1 MIARYIKL
9 RTGKTRTRKQV
20 TILNLGVKIK
30 IVFRLSKWGMNLLI
44 RILTNFLN
52 WSYIF
57 SLWLQLGWFTSVI
70 VTFQNIFLHQPVF
83 LLHAPVSSDTVR
95 NSEEG
100 VPLAAW
106 LFHFFFVVPIMIFF
120 FYGKKKLMKAMI
132 PKRGFFL
139 SSTRQKFWLV
149 QAAIFFKLGAYWVK
163 LRFFKFFSYIGFQSH
178 SSVSKE
184 KGKGDSRQT

>member
-20 TILNLGVKIK
+20 TILNLGVTIK

-70 VTFQNIFLHQPVF
+70 VTFQNVFLHQPVF
-83 LLHAPVSSDTVR
+83 LLHTPVSSDTVR

-120 FYGKKKLMKAMI
+120 FMEKKI
-132 PKRGFFL
+132 NESYDPKKEAFFNLAPDKSSDWFRWQYFSSWVLTGWSWDFSNFFL
-139 SSTRQKFWLV
+139 T
-149 QAAIFFKLGAYWVK
+149 
-163 LRFFKFFSYIGFQSH
+163 
-178 SSVSKE
+178 
-184 KGKGDSRQT
+184 

>member
-1 MIARYIKL
+1 MGNESINKNIDKFLKL
-9 RTGKTRTRKQV
+9 K
-20 TILNLGVKIK
+20 L
-30 IVFRLSKWGMNLLI
+30 
-44 RILTNFLN
+44 
-52 WSYIF
+52 YF

-70 VTFQNIFLHQPVF
+70 VTFQNVFLHQPVF

-106 LFHFFFVVPIMIFF
+106 LFHFFLWCQLWYSFLW
-120 FYGKKKLMKAMI
+120 KKKI
-132 PKRGFFL
+132 NESYDPKKEAFFL

-149 QAAIFFKLGAYWVK
+149 QVAIFFKLGAYWVK

>member
-20 TILNLGVKIK
+20 TILNLGVTIK
-30 IVFRLSKWGMNLLI
+30 IVFSTLKVGNESINKNI
-44 RILTNFLN
+44 DKFLKLKL
-52 WSYIF
+52 YF

-70 VTFQNIFLHQPVF
+70 VTFQNVFLHQPVF

-106 LFHFFFVVPIMIFF
+106 LFHFFLWCQLWYSFLW
-120 FYGKKKLMKAMI
+120 KKKI
-132 PKRGFFL
+132 NESYDPKKEAFFL

-149 QAAIFFKLGAYWVK
+149 QAAIFSSWV
-163 LRFFKFFSYIGFQSH
+163 LTGWSWDFSNFFL
-178 SSVSKE
+178 
-184 KGKGDSRQT
+184 T